1 MYNFTTIWILYISNI
16 YASNIIKY
24 LYSFLNMFFFF
35 FIYDF
40 KINILDIIK
49 FKYISDIWLINN
61 NNKYLNDLFNFLI
74 IKYAM

>member
-24 LYSFLNMFFFF
+24 LYSFLNFFFFF